1 MEDQVE
7 VKKSFDVRHLTD
19 QVDEDCDDKLQ
30 PQRVETVTEPASN
43 AQLRFSIAHIMGFM
57 GQNDLKVGFKFEQ
70 NQRPANY
77 FNGIFSLFRM
87 KL

>member
-19 QVDEDCDDKLQ
+19 QVDEELQ

-57 GQNDLKVGFKFEQ
+57 GQNDLKVRFKQ
-70 NQRPANY
+70 NQRFVNY
-77 FNGIFSLFRM
+77 
-87 KL
+87 